1 MVLVV
6 TIDRTRLLSSR
17 HSSFWLNVN
26 NPDIFIFKI
35 YQNPEHSRFLSF
47 HFESRHSFG
56 WRERALTFSAR
67 RLRYEE
73 MRMFLNRPAHR
84 TRQRETAV
92 STFLSPFSSYKGIS
106 KYQNS
111 AAKYLC
117 GEKSKYSTLLAGVNN
132 LNIDGVA
139 PYLEL
144 RARLKDV
151 THVSLLSGD
160 IQPKSAI
167 KSPKLFLSTQGN
179 SIKWCCK
186 D

>member
-1 MVLVV
+1 MAWHGVGCNYWQNEA
-6 TIDRTRLLSSR
+6 LSSR
-17 HSSFWLNVN
+17 HSSLWLNVN

-132 LNIDGVA
+132 LNIDGVSPLPRVA
-139 PYLEL
+139 SPLE
-144 RARLKDV
+144 RRD
-151 THVSLLSGD
+151 TCESSFGWY
-160 IQPKSAI
+160 
-167 KSPKLFLSTQGN
+167 STQKCYQ
-179 SIKWCCK
+179 IPEAVLEHTRQ
-186 D
+186 